1 MSQMNTPT
9 VSVVLPTFNRAT
21 LLPRALESIIAQTHE
36 AWEIVLVDDGSIDDT
51 PQVIDQY
58 ARSLGDRLVVIRQEN
73 KGCSDAR
80 NTGIEASRGRF
91 VAFLDSDDAF
101 IPTKLERQLDLF
113 RRCPELG
120 FVFSDYAY
128 IKLDGT
134 RHDSAFAT
142 IHQWVR
148 RLPYGAVGPGL
159 CLCTG
164 DLFDHLIREYFIAT
178 IVGMVRRDVLG
189 RSVRFAVG
197 QSYAEEWLFFLE
209 VAKRCRAGFV
219 DEPLCIHHH
228 TEGSLARTNRHRNTV
243 RYRNLLVGIGDV
255 FEDLSRA
262 QRRTVRVK
270 LAQTYKQLAYDAY
283 RLHNY
288 GEAGAYLGK
297 AFRQRLGLK
306 VLLSMGEAYVQ
317 EGFAQLRRR
326 RGAHRRTPIKRRYD
340 AVPRNGAAST

>member
-1 MSQMNTPT
+1 MNTPT
-9 VSVVLPTFNRAT
+9 VSVVLPTFNRAK
-21 LLPRALESIIAQTHE
+21 LLSRALDSIIAQTHE
-36 AWEIVLVDDGSIDDT
+36 AWEIVLVDDGSTDDT
-51 PQVIDQY
+51 PRVIDRY
-58 ARSLGDRLVVIRQEN
+58 ARDLGDRLVVIRKEN
-73 KGCSDAR
+73 EGCSAAR
-80 NTGIEASRGRF
+80 NAGIDASRGRF

-148 RLPYGAVGPGL
+148 RLPYATVGPGL
-159 CLCTG
+159 CVCTG

-189 RSVRFAVG
+189 RTVRFAAG
-197 QSYAEEWLFFLE
+197 QSYAEEWLFFLR

-219 DEPLCIHHH
+219 DEPLCLHHH
-228 TEGSLARTNRHRNTV
+228 TEGSLARTSRHRNTV
-243 RYRNLLVGIGDV
+243 RYRNLLVGIGDA
-255 FEDLSRA
+255 FENLSRA
-262 QRRTVRVK
+262 QRRTIRAK

-283 RLHNY
+283 RLHHY
-288 GEAGAYLGK
+288 GEAGACFGN
-297 AFRQRLGLK
+297 AFRHRPGWK

-317 EGFAQLRRR
+317 EGFARLRRR
-326 RGAHRRTPIKRRYD
+326 RRVHRRTPMRRRYD
-340 AVPRNGAAST
+340 TVPPDGAAGT